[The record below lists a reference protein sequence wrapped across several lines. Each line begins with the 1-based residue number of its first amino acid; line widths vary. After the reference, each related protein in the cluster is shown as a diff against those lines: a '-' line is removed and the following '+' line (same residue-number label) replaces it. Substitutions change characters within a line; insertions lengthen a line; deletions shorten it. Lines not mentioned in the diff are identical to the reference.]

1 MVETGERVW
10 FRQREGW
17 IELESVVS
25 VCVPSDVSSSLLPL
39 ELTCQNWAGRTA
51 GRIGAGASLGTVV
64 GAVRGTGEKD

>member
-1 MVETGERVW
+1 MGETGERVR
-10 FRQREGW
+10 FRQGEGW

-39 ELTCQNWAGRTA
+39 ELTCQNLAGRTA
-51 GRIGAGASLGTVV
+51 GRIGAEAFLGTVV

>member
-1 MVETGERVW
+1 MGETGERVR
-10 FRQREGW
+10 FRQGEGW

-25 VCVPSDVSSSLLPL
+25 VCVPSDASSLLPL
-39 ELTCQNWAGRTA
+39 ELTCQSLAGRTR